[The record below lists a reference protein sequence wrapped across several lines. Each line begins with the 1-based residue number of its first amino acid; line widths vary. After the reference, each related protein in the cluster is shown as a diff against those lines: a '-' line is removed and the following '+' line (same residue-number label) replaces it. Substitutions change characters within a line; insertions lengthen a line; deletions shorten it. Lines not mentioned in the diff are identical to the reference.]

1 MVEYVKAKGGE
12 VRMGARLQRIE
23 LDSGGRVAGYRLS
36 DGSLETADLYVSA
49 MPGVVANAFIN
60 MVVSCF

>member
-12 VRMGARLQRIE
+12 VRTGVRLQRIE
-23 LDSGGRVAGYRLS
+23 LESGGRVAGYRLS

-49 MPGVVANAFIN
+49 MPGVAAIPFISA
-60 MVVSCF
+60 VLAV